1 MKRILFF
8 FLLLACFASSAQ
20 VYNNEWID
28 HSKTYYKFNVGK
40 TGLYRISNAT
50 LSSAGLG
57 SAAAEQF
64 QLWRNG
70 VQVPIYTSRA
80 TGSFSNTDYIEFWG
94 EMNDGKP
101 DSALYR
107 RREYQLNDKWS
118 LETDT
123 AAYFLTLSGTN
134 NFRLTTTANNVAG
147 NTLLAEPY
155 FLHTEGR
162 YFRDRINNGYA
173 ILLTDL
179 YMYSSAYDRGEGWSS
194 ADIAAN
200 TSNNFTFSN
209 LFVSNGGPNPIFSIN
224 VSGNASFQR
233 RYRVNINGDSI
244 VGKTLNNFDYSKDA
258 VSFGAPTIA
267 SNTAQI
273 QVSNITSSPNDR
285 MVVHKYELTYARQF
299 NFGGASNFEF
309 KMPASATGNYLQIAG
324 FDYGSIAPVLYDLTN
339 GKRYVPDISTP
350 GILKVVLSASAV
362 PRRLVM
368 VKQESNN
375 VNSVTI
381 LQSRTF
387 INYALSANSG
397 NYLIISDPIL
407 FTGNGGANPIEQYR
421 AYRNSA
427 EGGGYIA
434 KTILIQDLI
443 DQFGYGIKKNPLSIR
458 NFLKYAREKFSVAP
472 KQAFIIGRGTHYV
485 DNRYNE
491 NNNDIYRLN
500 IVPTFGW
507 PASDLL
513 LSADPGDANMK
524 TPIGRLSVINAR
536 EVEAYLKKVKDY
548 ELAQRTMSQ
557 LIKDKAWMKNV
568 VHMVGSGGDLGDNLT
583 QLMKNYERIIEDT
596 FFGAQVQ
603 TFTKTTAATVEQIN
617 NRTLDK
623 LFEEGITLMTYYG
636 HSSATT
642 LEFNLNNPDQYNNFG
657 KYPMFVA
664 LGCLAGNFYNFNIAR
679 FQATET
685 LAEKFVLAPDK
696 GMIGFIASSHFGV
709 VNYLDIYNTRMY
721 QNISVK
727 DYGKTIGEIM
737 QSTVAQT
744 LALTTQEDF
753 ISRSTCEE
761 TILHG
766 DPAIRLNSHAKPD
779 YVIEESLLKIE
790 PAFVSV
796 ADKSFKVTAKFLNI
810 GKAVNQNIVVQVK
823 REYANGA
830 VSIYRD
836 TIPGIR
842 YADSVVIEIPID
854 PAKDKGINKLT
865 VTVDA
870 DNKVDELFETNNS
883 ITKELFIYED
893 ELRPVYP
900 YNFSIVNKQGI
911 KLSASTANPFSTT
924 KEYRMEIDTTELFNS
939 SLKRS
944 VSKSSSGGLIEFDP
958 GITFINNVVYYWRVA
973 PTPSS
978 GPVNWNTSSFVYLPN
993 HDYGFNQSHYYQH
1006 LKSSGDQIFMDSSTR
1021 SWKFSSRLNNLF
1033 IRAGTWVTSTDQEQG
1048 LSISINGQTFIR
1060 NTCSFS
1066 SVVFNVFDPVTFKP
1080 WQNTTQ
1086 ISNSPVGGLYGS
1098 ASNNC
1103 FRGREYNFEYR
1114 YDSVSNRK
1122 RAMDFMKNTIP
1133 DGSYVVVRSFT
1144 LDPTT
1149 FPGFPQAFASDWA
1162 ADEAVNGSG
1171 QSLYHYL
1178 KNAGFSGIDS
1188 IHKPRQFV
1196 LVYKKNDASFKPQW
1210 VVSRD
1215 TYDNFTL
1222 SPDLPTPSSG
1232 GSLYSP
1238 EFGPAKSWKELQW
1251 KGKSSESNSS
1261 DQVSVDV
1268 IGIRV
1273 NGVKD
1278 TLLRSLNL
1286 SQQTVS
1292 LSSINAKE
1300 YPNLQLSLKNR
1311 DTANLTPYQL
1321 DYWRVTYTPAP
1332 EGAVAPNMFFSMKE
1346 TLDVGEP
1353 IDFKIAFKNVSEF
1366 DFSDSLKIK
1375 MVVTDRNN
1383 VANIL
1388 PVLKHKPLKAND
1400 TLHVRH
1406 YIDTRGFTGTNT
1418 LYVEVNPD
1426 NDQLEQYHFNNFIYK
1441 DFIVKGDNLS
1451 PLLDV
1456 TFDNVHILNGDIVS
1470 AKPIIQIN
1478 LKDESLSL
1486 LLDDT
1491 SLVTVIIRDP
1501 DGIERKYAF
1510 NSDTL
1515 QFIPAQSGAN
1525 NTATINFKPYF
1536 AKDGDYELIVRG
1548 KDKSNN
1554 LAGAMEYKIA
1564 FQVIN
1569 KAMISNMLNYPN
1581 PFTTSTAFVFT
1592 ITGAE
1597 VPQNLKIQIL
1607 TVTGKVVR
1615 EITKAELGNLHIGR
1629 NITEYKWDGTDQY
1642 GQRLGNGIYLYR
1654 VVTNLNGKSLEKY
1667 RAKNDDSD
1675 KYFNN
1680 GYGKM
1685 YLMR

>member
-40 TGLYRISNAT
+40 TGLYRISNAA

-147 NTLLAEPY
+147 NTLPAEPY

-173 ILLTDL
+173 VLLTDL

-233 RYRVNINGDSI
+233 RFRVNINGDSI

-258 VSFGAPTIA
+258 VSFGATNIA

-285 MVVHKYELTYARQF
+285 MVVHQYELTYARQF

-339 GKRYVPDISTP
+339 GKRYVPDISTA

-407 FTGNGGANPIEQYR
+407 FTGNGGANPVEQYR

-443 DQFGYGIKKNPLSIR
+443 DQFGYGIKKNPLGIR
-458 NFLKYAREKFSVAP
+458 NFLKYAREKFAVTP
-472 KQAFIIGRGTHYV
+472 RQVFIIGRGTHYV

-513 LSADPGDANMK
+513 LSADPGDANIK
-524 TPIGRLSVINAR
+524 IPIGRLSVISSS
-536 EVEAYLKKVKDY
+536 EVEVYLKKVREY
-548 ELAQRTMSQ
+548 ELAQRTMST

-568 VHMVGSGGDLGDNLT
+568 VHVIGAAGELGDNLT
-583 QLMKNYERIIEDT
+583 RLMKNYETIIEDT
-596 FFGAQVQ
+596 FFGAKVHYL
-603 TFTKTTAATVEQIN
+603 TKTTSSTVEQIN
-617 NRTLDK
+617 NAKLDQ
-623 LFEEGITLMTYYG
+623 LFEEGISLMTYYG

-642 LEFNLNNPDQYNNFG
+642 LEFNLNNPDQYKNQG

-664 LGCLAGNFYNFNIAR
+664 LGCLGGSFYNFYPAR

-685 LAEKFVLAPDK
+685 LAEKFVLAPDR
-696 GMIGFIASSHFGV
+696 GMIGFIASSHFGI
-709 VNYLDIYNTRMY
+709 VNYLDIYNTRLY
-721 QNISVK
+721 KNISIK

-737 QSTVAQT
+737 QSTVAQMFEAT
-744 LALTTQEDF
+744 GQEDF
-753 ISRSTCEE
+753 IARATCEE

-766 DPAIRLNSHAKPD
+766 DPAVRLNTHAKPD
-779 YVIEESLLKIE
+779 YVIEESFLKIE
-790 PAFVSV
+790 PGFVSI

-810 GKAVNQNIVVQVK
+810 GKAINQNIVIQVK
-823 REYANGA
+823 REYANG
-830 VSIYRD
+830 SSSTYRD

-842 YADSVVIEIPID
+842 YADSVVFDIPVD
-854 PAKDKGINKLT
+854 PLKDKGVNKLI

-883 ITKELFIYED
+883 ITKEVFIYED

-911 KLSASTANPFSTT
+911 RFSASTANPFSTAR
-924 KEYRMEIDTTELFNS
+924 EYRVEIDTTELFNS

-944 VSKSSSGGLIEFDP
+944 ISKSSTGGLIEFDP

-973 PTPSS
+973 AIPAS
-978 GPVNWNTSSFVYLPN
+978 GAFNWNSSSFVYLPN
-993 HDYGFNQSHYYQH
+993 NDYGFNQSHYYQH
-1006 LKSSGDQIFMDSSTR
+1006 MKSGKQILFLDSVTR
-1021 SWKFSSRLNNLF
+1021 TWKFSESRRNLF
-1033 IRAGTWVTSTDQEQG
+1033 IRNGVFPTAANFAVDFSIAIDGDPSQIRSVCG
-1048 LSISINGQTFIR
+1048 LPNII
-1060 NTCSFS
+1060 
-1066 SVVFNVFDPVTFKP
+1066 VNVFDPLTLKP
-1080 WQNTTQ
+1080 WFNA
-1086 ISNSPVGGLYGS
+1086 NEGEAGKYGS
-1098 ASNNC
+1098 DVIC
-1103 FRGREYNFEYR
+1103 GEDRKYNFQFTITDFSKRQKLLEFLELIPSNHYVVIR
-1114 YDSVSNRK
+1114 NTSGTDAANNLFVDGWKSDTSQLGSNRSIYHHLYNQGFTQADSFNRP
-1122 RAMDFMKNTIP
+1122 RAFI
-1133 DGSYVVVRSFT
+1133 FT
-1144 LDPTT
+1144 
-1149 FPGFPQAFASDWA
+1149 
-1162 ADEAVNGSG
+1162 
-1171 QSLYHYL
+1171 
-1178 KNAGFSGIDS
+1178 
-1188 IHKPRQFV
+1188 
-1196 LVYKKNDASFKPQW
+1196 YKKNASSFPVQ
-1210 VVSRD
+1210 SIFSQGI
-1215 TYDNFTL
+1215 YDRINQSVDVLIPDSVGFLT
-1222 SPDLPTPSSG
+1222 SPI
-1232 GSLYSP
+1232 
-1238 EFGPAKSWKELQW
+1238 FGLAKAWKEVQW
-1251 KGKSSESNSS
+1251 KGHSMDNTDNATLSI
-1261 DQVSVDV
+1261 
-1268 IGIRV
+1268 IGIKA
-1273 NGVKD
+1273 NGATD
-1278 TLLRSLNL
+1278 TLYRGMTPA
-1286 SQQTVS
+1286 QER
-1292 LSSINAKE
+1292 INISNIDPVL
-1300 YPNLQLSLKNR
+1300 YPQLQLYLHNQ
-1311 DTANLTPYQL
+1311 DNVNHTPYQL
-1321 DYWRVTYTPAP
+1321 DYWRVTYTPVP
-1332 EGAVAPNMFFSMKE
+1332 EGAIAPNLFFSMKE

-1375 MVVTDRNN
+1375 MVITDRNN
-1383 VANIL
+1383 VSNVIA
-1388 PVLKHKPLKAND
+1388 VMKHRPLKAND

-1426 NDQLEQYHFNNFIYK
+1426 NDQPEQYHFNNFVYK
-1441 DFIVKGDNLS
+1441 DFIVKGDALS

-1470 AKPIIQIN
+1470 AKPTIQIS

-1491 SLVTVIIRDP
+1491 SLVNIVIRDP
-1501 DGIERKYAF
+1501 DGIERNYSF
-1510 NSDTL
+1510 NNDSI

-1525 NTATINFKPYF
+1525 NTATINFTPHF
-1536 AKDGDYELIVRG
+1536 IKDGDYELIVRG

-1642 GQRLGNGIYLYR
+1642 GQKLGNGIYLYR
-1654 VVTNLNGKSLEKY
+1654 VVTNLNGQSLEKY